1 MALNS
6 INTNVAAYYA
16 QSNIGKAS
24 SMASSSIARLSSGNR
39 IVKAS
44 DDVAAMSAGTSLRT
58 QVTTLR
64 MALINTSQGSSLLQV
79 ADGALSQITDILQRQ
94 KAISIQAGA
103 GSLGDAER
111 SFLNQEFSNLSSE
124 IDRLTQNTNFN
135 SVNLIDGSLTEKI
148 NAKVNANTG
157 AQAAGGYTFN
167 INNTGAQTIIING
180 TTFTAVAAGAATTA
194 VQFNVGAT
202 INATLDNLAAK
213 LNASTNVAISQA
225 TYSRSGQTL
234 NITHKGGGQQGEVFT
249 LSMAGTWTATAN
261 AAVSFGQYGESIRA
275 SNSTTV
281 TSFTADATAAALATK
296 FAAGI
301 LTIDGTTVYTVVAG
315 DSLKNIVNGINA
327 NANVTGIRAWITGT
341 SGAYQLNT
349 ASANAAQV
357 HAIAGAGSGNVTSG
371 AAATNSTVRSL
382 NAANETA
389 EGLGIG
395 RTVGRGN
402 VGDTIILDQNQ
413 TASKVVVAFPEIA
426 DADLTLAANF
436 GTARTLT
443 IAGQVFNFSTSTTAA
458 TSGPTEIAVGSSLVE
473 TLDNTVSVLNNFF
486 RNGLGSGL
494 QNYQV
499 NQITASRNG
508 NNVELVG
515 NFVGQIQD
523 IAGAAVAT
531 PVLAGPTGS
540 NVSGSFAA
548 TSFTNNGV
556 NTNGITNEAFV
567 GKIDAPFKATY
578 NSVVNT
584 VNLSVKIGEKNYTA
598 LSVATNPAA
607 NTTVRMVSND
617 GGGYFDV
624 VMRAAGGQVVN
635 SQATAD
641 VFANRLST
649 AMKGL
654 DFYQNRSVTNF
665 SASSAIF
672 TDGVV
677 TGSLVGSKLD
687 IALGDFSKVAV
698 DTVRV
703 NAPEGA
709 SDNGSIEV
717 TINGETFRS
726 AANVG
731 KKLGAYSVT
740 KFTNVNDANEFVTFT
755 AGSVAIDF
763 STDAKAASFQTA
775 LQTALGVGDG
785 SASLQFQVGVTT
797 SDTLKVGIGNAQTE
811 NLFGGETLDVL
822 TQTSAAHASDVLDL
836 AIQTVTSI
844 RAEVGA
850 LQSRFNFA
858 AGNVETSL
866 QNQDAARG
874 VLLDTDIASESTAYA
889 NAQVQLQAGIAVLA
903 QANLLPQNL
912 LKLIG

>member
-24 SMASSSIARLSSGNR
+24 NMASSSIARLSSGNR

-64 MALINTSQGSSLLQV
+64 MALINTSQGASLLQV
-79 ADGALSQITDILQRQ
+79 ADGALSQITEILQRQ
-94 KAISIQAGA
+94 KAIAIQSGA

-111 SFLNQEFSNLSSE
+111 SFLNQEFSNLSAE

-135 SVNLIDGSLTEKI
+135 GVNLIDGSLSEKI
-148 NAKVNANTG
+148 NGQVNSNVA
-157 AQAAGGYTFN
+157 AQAIGGYTFN
-167 INNTGAQTIIING
+167 INATNNQTIIING
-180 TTFTAVAAGAATTA
+180 TTFTATTAAAPTA
-194 VQFNVGAT
+194 VQFRIGAT
-202 INATLDNLAAK
+202 TEATLDNLVAF
-213 LNASTNVAISQA
+213 LNANTNTNISQA
-225 TYSRSGQTL
+225 TYSRVGQSL
-234 NITHKGGGQQGEVFT
+234 NITHRGGGQHGEAFT
-249 LSMAGTWTATAN
+249 LSMAGTWTAVAN
-261 AAVSFGQYGESIRA
+261 AAVSFGQYGEAIRA

-281 TSFTADATAAALATK
+281 SSYTADATAAALTTK
-296 FAAGI
+296 FAAGV
-301 LTIDGTTVYTVVAG
+301 LTVDGTTVYTVVAG
-315 DSLKNIVNGINA
+315 DSLRAIVNGINA
-327 NANVTGIRAWITGT
+327 NANTTGIRAWATGT
-341 SGAYQLNT
+341 SGAYQLNVASSNT
-349 ASANAAQV
+349 AAV
-357 HAIAGAGSGNVTSG
+357 LAIAGAGSGNVTSG

-382 NAANETA
+382 VAANETN

-402 VGDTIILDQNQ
+402 VGDQIILDQNQ
-413 TASKVVVAFPEIA
+413 TASKVVVSFPEIA
-426 DADLTLAANF
+426 DGDLTLAANF

-443 IAGQVFNFSTSTTAA
+443 VAGQVFNFSTAVTAA
-458 TSGPTEIAVGSSLVE
+458 TAGPTEIAVQNSLIE
-473 TLDNTVSVLNNFF
+473 TLDNAVATLNNFF

-499 NQITASRNG
+499 NQITARRDG
-508 NNVELVG
+508 NNIVLEGNSVQLV
-515 NFVGQIQD
+515 QD

-531 PVLAGPTGS
+531 PILAGPTGS

-556 NTNGITNEAFV
+556 NANGITNEAFI
-567 GKIDAPFKATY
+567 GKIDAPFEATY

-584 VNLSVKIGEKNYTA
+584 VNLAVTIGDKTYNA
-598 LSVATNPAA
+598 LNVGTNPAA
-607 NTTVRMVSND
+607 NTTVRMISND
-617 GGGYFDV
+617 GGGYFDI
-624 VMRAAGGQVVN
+624 VMRANGGQVVN
-635 SQATAD
+635 SQASAD
-641 VFANRLST
+641 QFAARLST
-649 AMKGL
+649 AIKGL
-654 DFYQNRSVTNF
+654 NFYQERSVTNYD
-665 SASSAIF
+665 ASSAIF
-672 TDGVV
+672 TNGSV
-677 TGSLVGSKLD
+677 TGSLVGTKLSVSQS
-687 IALGDFSKVAV
+687 DFTSLEI
-698 DTVRV
+698 DSIRV
-703 NAPEGA
+703 NAPVGA
-709 SDNGSIEV
+709 SNNGTIEF
-717 TINGETFRS
+717 TINGETYRS

-731 KKLGAYSVT
+731 EKLGAYSVT
-740 KFTNVNDANEFVTFT
+740 RFTNVNDVDEFVEFT
-755 AGSVAIDF
+755 AGAVAIDF
-763 STDAKAASFQTA
+763 SDDDKAAAFQAA
-775 LQTALGVGDG
+775 LQNALGVGDG

-797 SDTLKVGIGNAQTE
+797 EDTLQVGIGNAQTT
-811 NLFGGETLDVL
+811 NLYGGETLDVL
-822 TQTSAAHASDVLDL
+822 TQATAARASDVIDE
-836 AIQTVTSI
+836 AIRIVTSL

-858 AGNVETSL
+858 AANVESSL